1 MRTVLLVVVLAF
13 IAMLAALT
21 VVDVINYGVTPLDAL
36 AVLILALFSIAIVGA
51 LRTRPP
57 TD

>member
-1 MRTVLLVVVLAF
+1 VLLVVVLAF